1 MSSVREEQLVCDNS
15 DSQGEE
21 DFAIRFKI
29 KYDDHDDDVDDDE
42 EDEW

>member
-29 KYDDHDDDVDDDE
+29 NDDDHDDDVDE